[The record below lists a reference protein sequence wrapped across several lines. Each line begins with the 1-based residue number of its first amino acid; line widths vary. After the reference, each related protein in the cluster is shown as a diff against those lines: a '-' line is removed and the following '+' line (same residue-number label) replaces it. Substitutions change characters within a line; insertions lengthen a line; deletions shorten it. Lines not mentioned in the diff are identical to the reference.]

1 MEEGYVPGLAN
12 TETNLHL
19 SLDRQVLVHQR
30 QLIILRKEYMSI
42 PSLYT
47 PAEVADY
54 LHVSRGTI
62 YSILSRGEISS
73 LKIGRNRRF
82 TAEQVREYIKKRGD
96 VLVTEIK

>member
-1 MEEGYVPGLAN
+1 
-12 TETNLHL
+12 
-19 SLDRQVLVHQR
+19 
-30 QLIILRKEYMSI
+30 MSI

-62 YSILSRGEISS
+62 YSLLSRGEINS

-82 TAEQVREYIKKRGD
+82 TAENIREYLNQRGA
-96 VLVTEIK
+96 VQVQSEVIR

>member
-1 MEEGYVPGLAN
+1 
-12 TETNLHL
+12 
-19 SLDRQVLVHQR
+19 
-30 QLIILRKEYMSI
+30 MSI

-62 YSILSRGEISS
+62 YSLLSRGEINS

-82 TAEQVREYIKKRGD
+82 TAENIREYLNQRGA
-96 VLVTEIK
+96 VQVQPEVIR